1 MPILKIANLQ
11 IDQGHELR
19 GITTETPENSL
30 RISTRLRL
38 TFCSRAS
45 STRIVYEERI
55 MKVQKV
61 LSVAL
66 LTTGLIAGSVSAVH
80 ADSTPVPAATNSAAY
95 QAALA
100 QYQIDIMKYR
110 IELIKIAIANRAAM
124 DKYNADWQVAV
135 AKYYA
140 DWKVA
145 IEAYQVLR
153 AAYDAKIV
161 PAAAARKAAVT
172 KADADFLA
180 AIGVAGAT
188 SAQLELAVKTHGDAM
203 NAAENAF
210 KAAVATF
217 GAEPVKPIK
226 PAELTKPPVPVK
238 GVAPVKPVAPGKPAK
253 TEKPEDKKKS
263 EGTKKP

>member
-1 MPILKIANLQ
+1 
-11 IDQGHELR
+11 
-19 GITTETPENSL
+19 
-30 RISTRLRL
+30 
-38 TFCSRAS
+38 
-45 STRIVYEERI
+45 
-55 MKVQKV
+55 MKVQRV

-66 LTTGLIAGSVSAVH
+66 LASGLIAGSVTAVH
-80 ADSTPVPAATNSAAY
+80 ADSTPLPAATNSAAY

-100 QYQIDIMKYR
+100 QYQIDILKYR
-110 IELIKIAIANRAAM
+110 VTVIKNAITNRAAM

-145 IEAYQVLR
+145 IEQYQALR

-161 PAAAARKAAVT
+161 PAAATRKAAIT

-180 AIGVAGAT
+180 AASVAGVT
-188 SAQLELAVKTHGDAM
+188 NAQLEQAVKAHTDAM
-203 NAAENAF
+203 DAANNAF
-210 KAAVATF
+210 KTAVATF

-238 GVAPVKPVAPGKPAK
+238 TVDPVKPVAPGKPAK
-253 TEKPEDKKKS
+253 NEKPEDKKKS
-263 EGTKKP
+263 

>member
-1 MPILKIANLQ
+1 
-11 IDQGHELR
+11 
-19 GITTETPENSL
+19 
-30 RISTRLRL
+30 
-38 TFCSRAS
+38 
-45 STRIVYEERI
+45 

-80 ADSTPVPAATNSAAY
+80 ADSTPLPAATNSTAY
-95 QAALA
+95 KTALA
-100 QYQIDIMKYR
+100 QYQIDLLKYR
-110 IELIKIAIANRAAM
+110 VLVIKNAITNRAAM

-145 IEAYQVLR
+145 IEQYQALR

-161 PAAAARKAAVT
+161 PAATARKAAVT

-180 AIGVAGAT
+180 AVSVAGVT
-188 SAQLELAVKTHGDAM
+188 NAQLELAVKAHSDAIE
-203 NAAENAF
+203 AANSAF
-210 KAAVATF
+210 KAAVAAF

-226 PAELTKPPVPVK
+226 PAELTKPPLPTK
-238 GVAPVKPVAPGKPAK
+238 ATDPGKPVPPGKPAK
-253 TEKPEDKKKS
+253 TEKPEDKKKT
-263 EGTKKP
+263 EDKKKS